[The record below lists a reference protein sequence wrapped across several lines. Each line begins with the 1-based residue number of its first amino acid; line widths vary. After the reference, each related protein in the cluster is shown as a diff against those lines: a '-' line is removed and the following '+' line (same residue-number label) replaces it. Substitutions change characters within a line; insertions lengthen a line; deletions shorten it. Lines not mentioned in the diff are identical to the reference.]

1 MQVWIICLVLFFG
14 IAEFY
19 QWAKGLS
26 LPMPVLI
33 AAGVLLAVVSNLRSV
48 RAASTVAAAAPQPA
62 TPPIAASAQ
71 PVVPSSAADC
81 TTSSS
86 ISFTI
91 RSPEAIVEE

>member
-1 MQVWIICLVLFFG
+1 MQVWILCLVLFFG
-14 IAEFY
+14 VAEFY

-26 LPMPVLI
+26 LPVPVMI

-48 RAASTVAAAAPQPA
+48 RTASTAAVAAPQPA
-62 TPPIAASAQ
+62 VPPIAASAQ
-71 PVVPSSAADC
+71 PVALSSAADRP
-81 TTSSS
+81 SSS